1 MRACSELRGE
11 RPSGSRP
18 RQRPRCV
25 EAVPEIAAAPRDLYC
40 AAMTVEGI
48 RTVSV
53 VGAGTMG
60 SQIAHQVALGGYPV
74 QLYSRSAERLQSAV
88 SSTAGLLRKRV
99 ERGKL
104 DADECQRALDR
115 VTTTT
120 DLAEATAGADLV
132 IESIAEDRDAKTQLF
147 TELDRHAPQEALLA
161 SNSSTMPSSFFADL
175 VTNPGRLLNVHFF
188 NPALVMQLVE
198 VVRGPHTSDESVET
212 SMEFARS
219 IGKTPVLVR
228 QETYGFIANRI
239 LFIAMQEAFKLV
251 EQGYCTMEDCD
262 LAVRNGLNWPMGPF
276 ELADLVGLDVTREIL
291 TQGHLQTGE
300 DRWAPTPILTD
311 RVDRGELGRKTGK
324 GFYESKR

>member
-1 MRACSELRGE
+1 M
-11 RPSGSRP
+11 
-18 RQRPRCV
+18 

>member
-1 MRACSELRGE
+1 
-11 RPSGSRP
+11 
-18 RQRPRCV
+18 
-25 EAVPEIAAAPRDLYC
+25 
-40 AAMTVEGI
+40 MTVEGV
-48 RTVSV
+48 RTVAV

-60 SQIAHQVALGGYPV
+60 GQIAHQVALGGYPV
-74 QLYSRSAERLQSAV
+74 QLFSRSEERLKSAL
-88 SSTAGLLRKRV
+88 STTAGLLRKRV

-104 DADECQRALDR
+104 DGEECQRALDR

-132 IESIAEDRDAKTQLF
+132 IESIAEDRDAKGQLF
-147 TELDRHAPQEALLA
+147 TELERLAPPQAILA
-161 SNSSTMPSSFFADL
+161 SNSSTMPSSFFAEL
-175 VTNPGRLLNVHFF
+175 VTDPGRLLNVHFF

-198 VVRGPHTSDESVET
+198 VVRGPHTSDAAVDT
-212 SMEFARS
+212 CMEFARS

-228 QETYGFIANRI
+228 KETYGFIANRI
-239 LFIAMQEAFKLV
+239 LFIAMQEAFRLV

-300 DRWAPTPILTD
+300 ERWAPTPILTD
-311 RVDRGELGRKTGK
+311 RVDRGELGRKSGR